1 MRLPRL
7 LLIATLLTLLAACGS
22 KGPLVMPEEPPEAP
36 DAQ

>member
-7 LLIATLLTLLAACGS
+7 LLISLLLMLLAACGS

-36 DAQ
+36 AAQ